1 MKTNR
6 TKNQEHDR
14 RQDSRTRPKQSEY
27 DFTGLE
33 AVMHKWVQLNEQTV
47 HKH

>member
-14 RQDSRTRPKQSEY
+14 RQDSLVRPKQPAY
-27 DFTGLE
+27 DFTALE
-33 AVMHKWVQLNEQTV
+33 AVMHKWVQMNEQTV
-47 HKH
+47 LKH